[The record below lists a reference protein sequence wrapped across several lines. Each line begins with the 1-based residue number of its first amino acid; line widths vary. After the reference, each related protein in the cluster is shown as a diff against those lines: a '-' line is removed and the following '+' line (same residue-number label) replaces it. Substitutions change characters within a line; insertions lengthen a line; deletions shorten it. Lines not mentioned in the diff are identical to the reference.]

1 MQLYPELM
9 VEEEG
14 KICNAQR
21 CYRAQIAL
29 EEEPV
34 PALKSRGESGNRV
47 KQKPS
52 KVKPDLG
59 SLPYLAIYLN

>member
-1 MQLYPELM
+1 MGLTVNANQELI

-21 CYRAQIAL
+21 CYRDQVAL

-34 PALKSRGESGNRV
+34 PALKSKGIVGGASGQQSKAEV
-47 KQKPS
+47 K
-52 KVKPDLG
+52 
-59 SLPYLAIYLN
+59 